1 MYRTINWPRRP
12 LPFIIIEP
20 PNNTN
25 IGFVT
30 AKNQSPEQPGILE
43 PIQNCQ
49 PRHSIGW
56 LACVP
61 VRIGSLTLSQLL
73 CQILCM
79 SLLTYFEVPI
89 PAAQLSGMGRRQVGE
104 TGGAEAVWQ
113 NLETQNPISQPIRIE
128 CGESVRENKKHVK
141 KYSSSIHIPNSEKLS
156 IQNFE
161 PAPPCHAN

>member
-89 PAAQLSGMGRRQVGE
+89 PAAQLLRNGTPPSWGNWWSRSCLTKLR
-104 TGGAEAVWQ
+104 
-113 NLETQNPISQPIRIE
+113 NPKSISQPIRIE